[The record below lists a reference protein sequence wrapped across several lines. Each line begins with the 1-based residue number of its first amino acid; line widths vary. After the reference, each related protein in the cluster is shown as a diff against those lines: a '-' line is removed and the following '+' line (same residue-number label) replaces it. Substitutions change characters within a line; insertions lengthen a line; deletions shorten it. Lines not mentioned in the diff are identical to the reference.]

1 MNEVDLDRRIG
12 ERESAAYFGIS
23 HRFCRHPFY
32 TPPHVTKIVTTSKPS
47 PEIERERAGGGER
60 EGERE
65 RKRKREKEKEKER
78 STAT

>member
-47 PEIERERAGGGER
+47 PEIERERAGGGG